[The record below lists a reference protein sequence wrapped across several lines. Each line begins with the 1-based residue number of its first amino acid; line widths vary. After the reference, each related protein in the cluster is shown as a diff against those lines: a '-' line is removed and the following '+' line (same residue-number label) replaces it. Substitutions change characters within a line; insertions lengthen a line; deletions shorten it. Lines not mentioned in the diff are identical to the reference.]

1 MSLLYCCWCWCPKTG
16 YFQIPAPDKDANT
29 VLDVQKIGYIL
40 HGRTIRPAAVGV
52 SRK

>member
-1 MSLLYCCWCWCPKTG
+1 MSKHQNQFPL
-16 YFQIPAPDKDANT
+16 FQIPAPDKDANT

>member
-1 MSLLYCCWCWCPKTG
+1 MFNLVNLLEL
-16 YFQIPAPDKDANT
+16 QIPAPDKDPNT

>member
-1 MSLLYCCWCWCPKTG
+1 MSKHQNQIPP
-16 YFQIPAPDKDANT
+16 FQIPAPDKDANT